1 MAFPFAARTAAVG
14 GNAHVRGGVSPDQKR
29 RCRRL
34 PVQGEEETV
43 EAG

>member
-1 MAFPFAARTAAVG
+1 MAFPFAARTAVG

-29 RCRRL
+29 RCHRL
-34 PVQGEEETV
+34 PVRGGEETV

>member
-29 RCRRL
+29 RCHRL
-34 PVQGEEETV
+34 PVQGGEETV